1 MPGVWRNHALAGG
14 VTAAVLP
21 QLRGQRA
28 AGAALV
34 GALALATA
42 ACGGNSGESGRPTET
57 QPFDCPAR
65 TTGDQVVTIFHETHT
80 HGRLAGTHEREH
92 NVPFA
97 RFVGLWK
104 ALRSC
109 LAQPDA
115 SLFVGNGDDLS
126 IDLNGVVT
134 EGEHTIAAFNAAEV
148 DVNTFGF
155 SETEVLGVL
164 RERVA
169 ASQFTWVSANVREAD
184 SPDEVFAAAQG
195 ARPWVIEEV
204 GGVQVGITGLRGVR
218 FSPDYPPREEE
229 GIRVVDEVKA
239 MKQVLPQM
247 RAEGAQVV
255 VLLSHMSHEDTLRV
269 VRAVKG
275 IDVAL
280 GTHVGPPTLEPD
292 EVDGTIVA
300 VAGPDELQGLG
311 QLDLIVRDGSI
322 EDYVWR
328 RHVPS
333 PSDPVDRR
341 VQAVVA
347 DYLRA
352 A

>member
-1 MPGVWRNHALAGG
+1 LVRL
-14 VTAAVLP
+14 T
-21 QLRGQRA
+21 GQRA
-28 AGAALV
+28 LGAGLV

-42 ACGGNSGESGRPTET
+42 ACGGSSGESRRPTVA
-57 QPFDCPAR
+57 QPFDCPVQ

-80 HGRLAGTHEREH
+80 HGRLAGTHERDH

-97 RFVGLWK
+97 RYVGLWK

-115 SLFVGNGDDLS
+115 SVFIGNGDDLS
-126 IDLNGVVT
+126 IDLNGVIT
-134 EGEHTIAAFNAAEV
+134 EGEHTIAAFNAARF

-155 SETEVLGVL
+155 SETELLGVL

-184 SPDEVFAAAQG
+184 NPDEVFASAQG
-195 ARPWVIEEV
+195 ARLWIIKEL
-204 GGVQVGITGLRGVR
+204 GGVRVGFTGLRGVR
-218 FSPDYPPREEE
+218 FSPDYPPPEEE
-229 GIRVVDEVKA
+229 GVRVVDEVKA
-239 MKQVLPQM
+239 MKQVLPQL
-247 RAEGAQVV
+247 RAAGAHVV

-280 GTHVGPPTLEPD
+280 GTHLGPPVEAQR
-292 EVDGTIVA
+292 VNGTIVA

-311 QLDLIVRDGSI
+311 QLDLIVRDGRI

-333 PSDPVDRR
+333 PSDPVDRS